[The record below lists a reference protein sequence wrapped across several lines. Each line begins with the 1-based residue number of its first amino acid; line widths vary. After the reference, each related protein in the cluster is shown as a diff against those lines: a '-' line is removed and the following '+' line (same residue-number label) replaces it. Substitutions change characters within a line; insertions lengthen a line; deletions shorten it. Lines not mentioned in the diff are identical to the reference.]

1 MQKGSRLSL
10 IAFVTGML
18 NCISTLWAKE
28 HTVPLWDG
36 SIATAIVNEDGG
48 DGSSL
53 SRAIRITTPAE
64 LAYLAQQVNNYDTHL
79 RLKNNM
85 LHRKAGEGFSST
97 WFRLMN
103 DIDLNGHPWMP
114 IATGPATDV
123 APSFRGTFD
132 GGGNRVAGLF
142 IPQATG
148 LAGLFGFIGR
158 DGCVQNLHVTVPQ
171 TINSTA
177 SYIGSVTGW
186 NDGIIRHC
194 VASGAGLVKGGSAG
208 GIAGMN
214 SNRILNCYATL
225 DVTGENSGGIT
236 AFNSA
241 DTLACCYA
249 TGSVAAHVEAGGI
262 AAYNGI
268 NGVIKHCIALNMK
281 GITTSGGIRQHAG
294 RITDDNDGILTA
306 NFASP
311 AIPGKW
317 QRQGAASYDGSDF
330 AVKAFHTTSGPA
342 GPFDGWSTTAWHF
355 DPQNIH
361 LPALR
366 TTEGM
371 VIDDQPVL
379 IRTDYTD

>member
-1 MQKGSRLSL
+1 MPRGYRLSFIVVL
-10 IAFVTGML
+10 SGALQFVSALCSGRNT
-18 NCISTLWAKE
+18 E
-28 HTVPLWDG
+28 PVWDG
-36 SIATAIVNEDGG
+36 SIAVAIANEEGG
-48 DGSSL
+48 DGSGPT
-53 SRAIRITTPAE
+53 RPIHITTPAE
-64 LAYLAQQVNNYDTHL
+64 LAYLAQQVNNYDHRL
-79 RLKNNM
+79 RLHNKT
-85 LHRKAGEGFSST
+85 LHRNAGEGFAGT

-103 DIDLNGHPWMP
+103 DIDLNGYPWTS
-114 IATGPATDV
+114 IGTGPATDV
-123 APSFRGTFD
+123 APSFCGTFD

-158 DGCVQNLHVTVPQ
+158 NGCVQNLHVTVPQ
-171 TINSTA
+171 MICSTP
-177 SYIGSVTGW
+177 SYIGPVAGW

-194 VASGAGLVKGGSAG
+194 VASGKGLVKGGNAG

-249 TGSVAAHVEAGGI
+249 TGSVTANVEAGGL
-262 AAYNGI
+262 AAYNGT
-268 NGVIKHCIALNMK
+268 NGVIKNCVALNIE
-281 GITTSGGIRQHAG
+281 GISTSGGIRQHAG

-311 AIPGKW
+311 AIPGNWK
-317 QRQGAASYDGSDF
+317 RQGAASYDGSDF
-330 AVKAFHTTSGPA
+330 AVKAFHTTPGSA
-342 GPFDGWSTTAWHF
+342 GPFAGWSTTAWHF

-366 TTEGM
+366 TTDG
-371 VIDDQPVL
+371 VIIDDQPVL

>member
-1 MQKGSRLSL
+1 MSKGNRLSL
-10 IAFVTGML
+10 IALAGAL
-18 NCISTLWAKE
+18 NILPALWAKGS
-28 HTVPLWDG
+28 TSPVWNGNIASAIANDG
-36 SIATAIVNEDGG
+36 GG
-48 DGSSL
+48 DGSNPAH
-53 SRAIRITTPAE
+53 AIRITTPAE
-64 LAYLAQQVNNYDTHL
+64 LAYLAQQVNDYDRHL
-79 RLKNNM
+79 RLGNSM
-85 LHRKAGEGFSST
+85 LHRQAGNGFAST

-114 IATGPATDV
+114 IGTGPATDLS
-123 APSFRGTFD
+123 PSFCGTFD
-132 GGGNRVAGLF
+132 GGGNQVAGLF

-158 DGCVQNLHVTVPQ
+158 NGCVQNLHVTVPQ
-171 TINSTA
+171 MICSTP
-177 SYIGSVTGW
+177 SYIGPVAGW
-186 NDGIIRHC
+186 NDGMIRHC
-194 VASGAGLVKGGSAG
+194 IASGEGLVKGGNAG
-208 GIAGMN
+208 GITGMN
-214 SNRILNCYATL
+214 SNRILNCYTTL
-225 DVTGENSGGIT
+225 NVAGENSGGIT

-249 TGSVAAHVEAGGI
+249 TGSVIANVEAGGL

-268 NGVIKHCIALNMK
+268 NGIIKHCVALNVE
-281 GITTSGGIRQHAG
+281 GISTSGGIRQHAG
-294 RITDDNDGILTA
+294 RIANDNDGILTA

-330 AVKAFHTTSGPA
+330 AVKAFHTASGPV
-342 GPFDGWSTTAWHF
+342 GPFAGWSTTAWHF

-366 TTEGM
+366 TTDG
-371 VIDDQPVL
+371 VIIDNQPIL